1 MFAAPGQPGTL
12 VGAWRS
18 LVSAPDWGSGG
29 RWFESSR
36 PDHTFP
42 PSRKRV
48 LIIACALSRRGAAST
63 AETETDALSSC
74 LQSLLASRACA
85 LRRATARFGD
95 VVLVDDAQAVTRE
108 RALRHIAHDKTCT
121 RSSER
126 LPIVSTSQ
134 CLNDAP

>member
-42 PSRKRV
+42 QQSAAMRDGRKGVEAWQWLSPRTV
-48 LIIACALSRRGAAST
+48 L
-63 AETETDALSSC
+63 
-74 LQSLLASRACA
+74 
-85 LRRATARFGD
+85 AR
-95 VVLVDDAQAVTRE
+95 
-108 RALRHIAHDKTCT
+108 
-121 RSSER
+121 
-126 LPIVSTSQ
+126 
-134 CLNDAP
+134 